1 MMNQHDALGQ
11 DILESLFKALM
22 IEDEWS
28 LREPRGFTWWGHR
41 LAQRVWMEP
50 LAEYRDPPVV
60 RVQAETA
67 LLHRVPDT
75 MANRA
80 RLDALNKVAS
90 LNTYRFDPQTGRLAL
105 RCCAYVTTETEQWLK
120 SFLSA
125 AIAIQAADAHIK
137 GQAEFAKLFGADV
150 DISSHPSQG
159 PRGAMDDMLNVI
171 DAMFAPRGRGRSPF
185 AEADFEPLKHI
196 TPNPSVLTNAHSQG
210 ATAEFPFYDEVPGLL
225 SFLFPKRKRVGT
237 ALCQISATN
246 HPQLGSGAFWKLTL
260 PLDFTEREAID
271 KAIDL
276 NLAEYDEPVWPYFY
290 GFGAWC
296 TDQKLRAVAYVMFM
310 PAAIHKPGILEPFF
324 WSMRARTEWAKR
336 YLLGER
342 DKHGTA

>member
-11 DILESLFKALM
+11 DILEYLFKALM
-22 IEDEWS
+22 IDDKWS

-67 LLHRVPDT
+67 LLRRVPDT

-90 LNTYRFDPQTGRLAL
+90 LNTYQFDPQTGRLAL

-137 GQAEFAKLFGADV
+137 GQAEFAKLFDADV

-159 PRGAMDDMLNVI
+159 PRDAMDDMLNVI
-171 DAMFAPRGRGRSPF
+171 DVMFAPRG
-185 AEADFEPLKHI
+185 A
-196 TPNPSVLTNAHSQG
+196 V
-210 ATAEFPFYDEVPGLL
+210 GLL
-225 SFLFPKRKRVGT
+225 SPRP
-237 ALCQISATN
+237 ISN
-246 HPQLGSGAFWKLTL
+246 H
-260 PLDFTEREAID
+260 
-271 KAIDL
+271 
-276 NLAEYDEPVWPYFY
+276 
-290 GFGAWC
+290 
-296 TDQKLRAVAYVMFM
+296 
-310 PAAIHKPGILEPFF
+310 
-324 WSMRARTEWAKR
+324 
-336 YLLGER
+336 
-342 DKHGTA
+342 